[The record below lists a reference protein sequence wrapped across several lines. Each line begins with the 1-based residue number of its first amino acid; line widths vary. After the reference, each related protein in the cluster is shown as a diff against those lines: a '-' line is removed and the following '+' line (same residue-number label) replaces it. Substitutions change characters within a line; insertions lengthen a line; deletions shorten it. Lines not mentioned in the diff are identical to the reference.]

1 MAHLGTYKVGE
12 ITYDA
17 HTGQAIA
24 GTDTANT
31 EFVEEYNSTYQEV
44 NLTPYSQLQDND
56 NAFGDQQS
64 SLFTNNNG
72 DAALTFDGA
81 NESSATTFPP
91 LYDFEKGEFTN
102 LGTGFYTKQMAGSS
116 QEEKNAYLTQV
127 ENELKSALIAD
138 YKKRKASNPNA
149 KPNPLLNLGGKVEDG
164 TPEGK
169 PEASFNF
176 PEFGKVD
183 KILQQLSLR
192 NLKYPVDADYGNT
205 QDYIQINQFSYKSPT
220 DGYFFPKAS
229 GTFGV
234 KKGPDQ
240 YKTSRRVGFDNALM
254 TAGVGVRPGTPK
266 EKAIGLVKLPMP
278 NSLADSNNVSWGP
291 DQLNALTAAATSAVM
306 GTSNSALEGLM
317 NFLANPKNFEDGIP
331 GVLSK
336 GLSGAGNFIGDT
348 GKDLGAAINDPRVG
362 GISGAMDNKNINLL
376 GKTVLGSTLL
386 NMLGFQVSPESI
398 LARGAGVIPNNNL
411 ALLFNSPTL
420 REFSFSWKMSPR
432 SREEATR
439 VNNILRFFK
448 QGMAPKKSDNSTG
461 GGGASYFLGTP
472 NVFDIHFKTAKS
484 KDYQILDRND
494 SVLRIKTCAC
504 TGAAVNYTPE
514 GMWNA
519 YEKGQPVAI
528 TLTLRFNELEPIFD
542 TDYDN
547 NYFNFDPQRTD
558 LLPVPTDAVGY

>member
-1 MAHLGTYKVGE
+1 MSLNQVTNIQDGDETFELWSTEDGSTWELRKPEPSPGDPAYSAYGILASGGE
-12 ITYDA
+12 GLDLTSPRVVVRNNIYV
-17 HTGQAIA
+17 
-24 GTDTANT
+24 NN
-31 EFVEEYNSTYQEV
+31 YNNSD
-44 NLTPYSQLQDND
+44 LS
-56 NAFGDQQS
+56 
-64 SLFTNNNG
+64 
-72 DAALTFDGA
+72 
-81 NESSATTFPP
+81 
-91 LYDFEKGEFTN
+91 
-102 LGTGFYTKQMAGSS
+102 
-116 QEEKNAYLTQV
+116 
-127 ENELKSALIAD
+127 I
-138 YKKRKASNPNA
+138 NA
-149 KPNPLLNLGGKVEDG
+149 KNKALEELESRPGFNNIGNGSGDSKDEIKAG
-164 TPEGK
+164 ISTSTE

-205 QDYIQINQFSYKSPT
+205 QDYIQINQFSYRPPNDLT
-220 DGYFFPKAS
+220 YFPKA
-229 GTFGV
+229 
-234 KKGPDQ
+234 KGEPDDKD
-240 YKTSRRVGFDNALM
+240 YRSSRRVGFDNALR
-254 TAGVGVRPGTPK
+254 TAALGVRAGTPK

-291 DQLNALTAAATSAVM
+291 DQLNAITAAATSAVM
-306 GTSNSALEGLM
+306 GTSNSALNGIL
-317 NFLANPKNFEDGIP
+317 NFLAEAEGKKIP
-331 GVLSK
+331 QLLSE
-336 GLSGAGNFIGDT
+336 GLAGAGGFISGT
-348 GKDLGAAINDPRVG
+348 AKDLNAALTEVGGVGAAVNSSNV
-362 GISGAMDNKNINLL
+362 NLL

-386 NMLGFQVSPESI
+386 NLIGFQVSPESI

-420 REFSFSWKMSPR
+420 REFTFSWKMSPR

-448 QGMAPKKSDNSTG
+448 QGMAAKKSNNSTG

-472 NVFDIHFKTAKS
+472 NVFDIHFKTAKI
-484 KDYQILDRND
+484 KDYEILDRND

>member
-1 MAHLGTYKVGE
+1 MSLNQVTNIQDGDETFELWSTEDGSTWELRKPTPSPGDPAYSAYGILASGGE
-12 ITYDA
+12 DLDLTSPRVVVRNNIYVNNYNNSDLSINAKNKALEELESRPGFTNITY
-17 HTGQAIA
+17 G
-24 GTDTANT
+24 
-31 EFVEEYNSTYQEV
+31 
-44 NLTPYSQLQDND
+44 
-56 NAFGDQQS
+56 
-64 SLFTNNNG
+64 
-72 DAALTFDGA
+72 FD
-81 NESSATTFPP
+81 
-91 LYDFEKGEFTN
+91 
-102 LGTGFYTKQMAGSS
+102 
-116 QEEKNAYLTQV
+116 KNAGIGTST
-127 ENELKSALIAD
+127 ENKE
-138 YKKRKASNPNA
+138 
-149 KPNPLLNLGGKVEDG
+149 
-164 TPEGK
+164 K

-192 NLKYPVDADYGNT
+192 NLKYPIDADYGNT

-220 DGYFFPKAS
+220 QGYFFPKAS

-234 KKGPDQ
+234 KEGPNK
-240 YKTSRRVGFDNALM
+240 YKTSRRVGFDTALE
-254 TAGVGVRPGTPK
+254 TAGLGVRSGTPK

-291 DQLNALTAAATSAVM
+291 DQLNAITAAATSAVM
-306 GTSNSALEGLM
+306 GTSNSALNGLLE
-317 NFLANPKNFEDGIP
+317 FLANPKNTQGGIANL
-331 GVLSK
+331 LSK
-336 GLSGAGNFIGDT
+336 GLSGAGKFIQET
-348 GKDLGAAINDPRVG
+348 GADL
-362 GISGAMDNKNINLL
+362 SGAIKDIPGGGVNAAMNNANVNLL

-386 NMLGFQVSPESI
+386 NLIGFQVSPESI
-398 LARGAGVIPNNNL
+398 LARGAGVVPNNNL

-420 REFSFSWKMSPR
+420 REFTFSWKMSPR

-448 QGMAPKKSDNSTG
+448 QGMAAKKSNNSRG
-461 GGGASYFLGTP
+461 SGGASYFLGTP
-472 NVFDIHFKTAKS
+472 NVFDIHFKTAKI
-484 KDYQILDRND
+484 KDYEILDRND

-547 NYFNFDPQRTD
+547 NYFNYDPQRTD